1 MYALIEWLFQL
12 LSDPVYGIPVIVS
25 FSLFVFT
32 LWLSAEAAKK
42 ESQNQPINKNIK
54 KDIPKVVDIV
64 ACGEL
69 ENIKE
74 FKDGKLVM
82 CR

>member
-1 MYALIEWLFQL
+1 M
-12 LSDPVYGIPVIVS
+12 VS

-42 ESQNQPINKNIK
+42 ESLNQPINKKIK
-54 KDIPKVVDIV
+54 KDVPKVVDTV

-69 ENIKE
+69 ESIKE